1 MFSETFLARTSHKK
15 CRTSRGRCRTSRGR
29 LWIAFRP
36 IHVTEWTAGAEVEIH
51 WGVLANHGGGY
62 SFRTRISYACSRI
75 PSACTRIPYACTRI
89 PSFNLIDMVTVTVI
103 AIDAVML
110 LLVAKITMLVSVS
123 QSLRVSPSEG
133 SGRVATKASQS
144 RETGLDGIGADF
156 FGIHGIGAALALTVA
171 SPRVREDP
179 LGTPPL
185 SLCQGS
191 PPRTSRRS
199 RESGKE
205 KGTGGPRY

>member
-1 MFSETFLARTSHKK
+1 MCVCCRLFQWSLVYVLSEVVVPHSGEVAVFWG
-15 CRTSRGRCRTSRGR
+15 SRR
-29 LWIAFRP
+29 FRP
-36 IHVTEWTAGAEVEIH
+36 GLCRSVVGEV
-51 WGVLANHGGGY
+51 
-62 SFRTRISYACSRI
+62 SFRPRLAARCSRI

-156 FGIHGIGAALALTVA
+156 FGIHGIGAAVALTVA

-179 LGTPPL
+179 LGTPPPL
-185 SLCQGS
+185 TLPRKSL
-191 PPRTSRRS
+191 RTSRRS

>member
-144 RETGLDGIGADF
+144 RET
-156 FGIHGIGAALALTVA
+156 
-171 SPRVREDP
+171 
-179 LGTPPL
+179 
-185 SLCQGS
+185 
-191 PPRTSRRS
+191 
-199 RESGKE
+199 
-205 KGTGGPRY
+205 